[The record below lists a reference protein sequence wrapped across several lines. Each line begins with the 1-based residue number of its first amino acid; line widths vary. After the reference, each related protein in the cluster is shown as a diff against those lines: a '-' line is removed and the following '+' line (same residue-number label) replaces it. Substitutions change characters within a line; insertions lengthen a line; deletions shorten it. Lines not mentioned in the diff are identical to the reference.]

1 MAEIVAVCTSKN
13 KGERKKDVGLGLL
26 VKDLG
31 LEGDA
36 HAGFAHRQISL
47 LAVESIKKMQDQ
59 GLKVGPGDFAENLTV
74 EGIDLPSIPVGTRLR
89 LGREAILRVTQIG
102 KECHHHCAIY
112 QQAGDCVMPREGI
125 FAEVLLGGEVKK
137 GDELRIVPSYRVGII
152 TASDKGSRGERVDVS
167 GPLIGELIA
176 PWGDVT
182 DYCVMPDERDQ
193 LVLILKELVDEKK
206 VDLLLTTGGTGLG
219 PRDVTPEATLEVVD
233 RVIPGI
239 PETMRAMG
247 LKKTPKAML
256 SRAVAGIRYRTLIV
270 NLPGSPR
277 AVRENLEVVF
287 PVLEHALELVTG
299 RGGECGGEG
308 SK

>member
-1 MAEIVAVCTSKN
+1 MAKIVAVCTSQN
-13 KGERKKDVGLGLL
+13 KGERKRDVGLGILL
-26 VKDLG
+26 KGLG

-36 HAGFAHRQISL
+36 HAGFVHRQISL

-74 EGIDLPSIPVGTRLR
+74 EGIDLPSLPVGTRLR
-89 LGREAILRVTQIG
+89 LGKVAILRVTQIG

-112 QQAGDCVMPREGI
+112 QQAGDCVMPKEGI

-137 GDELRIVPSYRVGII
+137 GDELRVVPGYRVGII
-152 TASDKGSRGERVDVS
+152 TASDKGSRGERVDAS
-167 GPLIGELIA
+167 GPLIGEMIK
-176 PWGDVT
+176 PWGDVIE
-182 DYCVMPDERDQ
+182 YNVVPDDHDQ
-193 LVLILKELVDEKK
+193 LVLRLKQMIDDKK

-219 PRDVTPEATLEVVD
+219 PRDLTPEATLEVVD

-239 PETMRAMG
+239 PEAMRAMG
-247 LKKTPKAML
+247 LNKTPKAML
-256 SRAVAGIRYRTLIV
+256 SRAVAGIRHRTLII

-299 RGGECGGEG
+299 QGGECGEEG
-308 SK
+308 R